1 MGYISRPERLEPETL
16 ADIKARHAE
25 GDPGNGCDC
34 DMARHWW
41 SICDYHKGYD
51 DGIDQQRRKAR
62 QIEQDA
68 TLAEFHEISERT
80 DPSAVDIQF
89 RKNVAHLRQ
98 GSTEALT
105 EFWAVLDAGTPERNA
120 KDQT

>member
-1 MGYISRPERLEPETL
+1 MSYMSRPERLEPETL

-34 DMARHWW
+34 DMTRDRW
-41 SICDYHKGYD
+41 SICDYHEGYD
-51 DGIDQQRRKAR
+51 DAIDQQRRLLR
-62 QIEQDA
+62 QVHQDA
-68 TLAEFHEISERT
+68 ATAFGDTQPPT
-80 DPSAVDIQF
+80 DIRWLGTEQE
-89 RKNVAHLRQ
+89 RQ